1 MAPLRVLL
9 ADDHHVVRRGLAMLL
24 DAEPDVAV
32 VGEAVNGRQ
41 AVKMALRIRPHL
53 VLLDV
58 RMPGLDGIQAAQI
71 IKQQAPAVRILM
83 LTGITPSQ
91 GTLTM
96 FHGAA
101 DGYIL
106 KDASPI
112 ELLEAM
118 RCVGAGKPYLHVSI
132 IRSLFGAVELEAD
145 LEDGHALPPLTA
157 REIDVMRL
165 MAMSHT
171 NREIA
176 ASLFVSEETV
186 RSHVKHILQ
195 KLAQPDRTNAVIAA
209 IRAGQLDLD

>member
-1 MAPLRVLL
+1 MMAPMRVLL

-132 IRSLFGAVELEAD
+132 IRSLFGAVELQTD

-157 REIDVMRL
+157 REI
-165 MAMSHT
+165 AG
-171 NREIA
+171 
-176 ASLFVSEETV
+176 SLWVSEETV

-209 IRAGQLDLD
+209 IRAGLLDLE